1 MFIRMT
7 AKTKT
12 ESRKLDNNNLIRFP
26 LDASFQEVRRLF
38 VLAFDNTDNGANKQP
53 KKIISSKSKY
63 KKLQCTNWWQKT
75 LWSTN

>member
-38 VLAFDNTDNGANKQP
+38 VLAFNNTAVAVPNPIKQ
-53 KKIISSKSKY
+53 
-63 KKLQCTNWWQKT
+63 
-75 LWSTN
+75 